1 MNKYLLLLIVLFHTF
16 LFSSDLFSL
25 TSFTNEFYYF
35 DGFESNLKIY
45 NSSNK
50 LIDSMDLSN
59 ACKGAT
65 ADYFIKYDKLKNY
78 LFSSIS
84 GIMYLLDENY
94 NLTSILD
101 LNKLFSL
108 NFVDKVYPINYNSLL
123 VASEDLDKFYILEN
137 KELSEILTFS
147 DIPVDFFFDSDK
159 IFILFNDR
167 VEIYSSSGVYGR
179 FVPFKIIEEP
189 TQLVYSESKIFI
201 KHKAGIERVNVR
213 DRNKNQYKIEY
224 QTRVIEENDIQDFA
238 VIGNQI
244 ALLKGNKIIFRTIK

>member
-1 MNKYLLLLIVLFHTF
+1 MHRLNKYLLLLIVLFHTF

-108 NFVDKVYPINYNSLL
+108 NFVDKVYPIN
-123 VASEDLDKFYILEN
+123 
-137 KELSEILTFS
+137 
-147 DIPVDFFFDSDK
+147 FFFDSDK